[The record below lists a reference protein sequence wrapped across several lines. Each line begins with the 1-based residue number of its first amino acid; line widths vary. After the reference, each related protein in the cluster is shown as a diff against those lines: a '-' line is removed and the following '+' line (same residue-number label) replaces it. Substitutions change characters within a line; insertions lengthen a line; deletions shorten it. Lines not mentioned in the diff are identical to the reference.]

1 MKKYASLLLFA
12 LLLNGCDDGDLT
24 VDTID
29 FKDVTSA
36 SCDPLTN
43 TLIYKLKPQESLLLN
58 MPIDKTVVNDP
69 TIEGQ
74 PPLTYTID
82 NAAYRVVYRAY
93 DGTVA
98 KENICGTIPPKT
110 PNVTEEWIALP
121 GGKIEITTSAVYK
134 TPAPTDGHTEII
146 GYNHN
151 IIFKNI
157 TFEKPSGP
165 QVEPEYV
172 FGNYQ
177 TTVPAVVVNF
187 LEPGNAKYCPEFKKV
202 FNNNT
207 SNSLVIENFDG
218 ANLIKNEDTPTGNP
232 RTSLINLNATT
243 NNLFYRTYN
252 GNLPLAANENY
263 YCLQK
268 TPTSPTVQ
276 DTWVGLAGEEN
287 VSGIIQVTTTHSIKV
302 YKHQIVLKNATL
314 KKGNSTFKL
323 ATDFMLG
330 TVTTIEP

>member
-29 FKDVTSA
+29 FEDVTSA

-58 MPIDKTVVNDP
+58 MLPDKIINKP
-69 TIEGQ
+69 TPEGQ
-74 PPLTYTID
+74 QPLTYTID
-82 NAAYRVVYRAY
+82 NVDYRVVYRAY

-98 KENICGTIPPKT
+98 KENICGKIPPKT
-110 PNVTEEWIALP
+110 PNVTEEWIAKP
-121 GGKIEITTSAVYK
+121 GGTIEITTSEVYR
-134 TPAPTDGHTEII
+134 TPVATDGHTEII

-157 TFEKPSGP
+157 TFLKPNQP
-165 QVEPEYV
+165 EQVQPIYV
-172 FGNYQ
+172 FGDYLTN
-177 TTVPAVVVNF
+177 VDAVVVNF
-187 LEPGNAKYCPEFKKV
+187 SEPDNAKYCEQFRKV
-202 FNNNT
+202 FNNNI

-232 RTSLINLNATT
+232 RRGLINSNATT
-243 NNLFYRTYN
+243 NNLYYRIYN

-263 YCLQK
+263 YCLEK
-268 TPTSPTVQ
+268 TPTSPTVKE
-276 DTWVGLAGEEN
+276 TWVGLPGVSN
-287 VSGIIQVTTTHSIKV
+287 VSGIIEVTTSHSLKV
-302 YKHQIVLKNATL
+302 YKHQVILKNVTL
-314 KKGNSTFKL
+314 EKEGSTFKL
-323 ATDFMLG
+323 ATDFVLG
-330 TVTTIEP
+330 TVTTIAP